1 MSQEVDVEFEVR
13 SMDIM
18 KDTLTKMEIEFSE
31 IGKNEVTIKKSY
43 NNITINSDTGRISY
57 DEGYQRQVDEICQQ
71 YMVNWYKDR
80 AIREGNEIQEEVM
93 ANGEVHLHVLN

>member
-1 MSQEVDVEFEVR
+1 MSRGVEVEFEVR

-18 KDTLTKMEIEFSE
+18 KDTLTKMKIKFSE
-31 IGKNEVTIKKSY
+31 NGNEVTIGKRY
-43 NNITINSDTGRISY
+43 NNITINSDTGRIAY
-57 DEGYQRQVDEICQQ
+57 DEENQKQVDKICQQ

-80 AIREGNEIQEEVM
+80 AIREGNEVQEEVM